1 MRLRSTLAAGLLA
14 LALVAAACGNDEGG
28 GDGGAAT
35 GASGATSAT
44 GGVAT
49 PTSLTIVTEWPYPD
63 PLWIPFLAAED
74 QGYYA
79 DAGLDVTLQTPPDNS
94 TTMKMLATGD
104 AQVGLSATT
113 DVVFA
118 RGEDLPVVS
127 ISNMTQSNNWGLF
140 QLGDQ
145 PIDVASLAGKT
156 IGIYNDSWTATMLP
170 LVLASGGLTMDD
182 VKTVAATASVIP
194 LLLRGKIDV
203 ATEVTNLGGVE
214 ISTSGGGAFTQ
225 LLGPQAG
232 TPDTPVWVYVAN
244 SEWASANPDLAAA
257 WLDATRRGIEWAS
270 QNPEDAVALFEQAY
284 PEAATDN
291 GYNLEAWN
299 ATIPLLTVSGAYP
312 AQTDEV
318 WSSFAQALADA
329 GQLDAALA
337 PGEYYTNA
345 YEP

>member
-1 MRLRSTLAAGLLA
+1 MRLRSTLVTGLIA
-14 LALVAAACGNDEGG
+14 FALVVAACGNDDDGG
-28 GDGGAAT
+28 GRTTTGESGGPSTT
-35 GASGATSAT
+35 GEA
-44 GGVAT
+44 
-49 PTSLTIVTEWPYPD
+49 PISLTIVTEWPFPD

-94 TTMKMLATGD
+94 TTMKMLAGGD

-118 RGEDLPVVS
+118 RGQGLPVLS

-156 IGIYNDSWTATMLP
+156 IGIYNDSWTAAMLP
-170 LVLASGGLTMDD
+170 LVLASGGLTMDE
-182 VKTVAATASVIP
+182 VNTVAATASVIP

-214 ISTSGGGAFTQ
+214 ISTSDGGPFTQ
-225 LLGPQAG
+225 LLGPEAG

-244 SEWASANPDLAAA
+244 SEWAVSNPDVARA
-257 WLDATRRGIEWAS
+257 WLDATRKGIEWAS
-270 QNPEDAVALFEQAY
+270 QNPDAAVALFEEAY
-284 PEAATDN
+284 PEAASDN

-299 ATIPLLTVSGAYP
+299 ATIPLLTVSGSYP
-312 AQTDEV
+312 AQTDEE
-318 WSSFAQALADA
+318 WSSFTQALVDA
-329 GQLDAALA
+329 GQVDSALA
-337 PGEYYTNA
+337 AGEYYTNEYA
-345 YEP
+345 P